1 MPVINNVTFLYTKIQ
16 SPVPAFNKVDSEFSV
31 DVVLSKADAKAINKE
46 FPKQKAK
53 EYDNDEFTEKFSIEP
68 PFANQEEQFVLKLKK
83 AHTKNGKTTPEQ
95 YFPRVFVATEDGNV
109 DQTYDVLVSNGSTGK
124 VSYRVKETDTYGNFL
139 ELQSI
144 LVEHLIPYV
153 SKGGNVGSDFGVTK
167 LAEVPANQR
176 VVTKQ
181 TDVVEDE
188 EEEVVAKAAKPVPKP
203 KAKAVEL
210 DESEDTSP
218 F

>member
-16 SPVPAFNKVDSEFSV
+16 SPVPAYNKVDSEFSV

-53 EYDNDEFTEKFSIEP
+53 EIDNDEFVEKYKIDL
-68 PFANQEEQFVLKLKK
+68 PFPTQDEQFILKLKK
-83 AHTKNGKTTPEQ
+83 SHTKNGKQTPEQ
-95 YFPRVFVATEDGNV
+95 YFPRVFVATPEGNV
-109 DQTYDVLVSNGSTGK
+109 DETYNLLVSNGSTGK
-124 VSYRVKETDTYGNFL
+124 ASYRVKETDTYGNFI

-153 SKGGNVGSDFGVTK
+153 SKAGSIGSEFGVTK
-167 LAEVPANQR
+167 LAEVPQNQR
-176 VVTKQ
+176 VVNKQGEQEEDKPTKPVKKP
-181 TDVVEDE
+181 TKVVEDDDQSD
-188 EEEVVAKAAKPVPKP
+188 
-203 KAKAVEL
+203 L
-210 DESEDTSP
+210 SP

>member
-16 SPVPAFNKVDSEFSV
+16 SPVPAFNKVDTEFSV
-31 DVVLSKADAKAINKE
+31 DVVISKADAKAIGKE

-53 EYDNDEFTEKFSIEP
+53 SYDNDEFVEKFGIPAPYAE
-68 PFANQEEQFVLKLKK
+68 QDEQFVLKLKK
-83 AHTKNGKTTPEQ
+83 AHVKNGKATPEQ
-95 YFPRVFVATEDGNV
+95 YFPRVFVATPQGNV
-109 DQTYDVLVSNGSTGK
+109 DQTYEVLVSNGSTGK
-124 VSYRVKETDTYGNFL
+124 ASYRVKETDSYGNFI

-153 SKGGNVGSDFGVTK
+153 SKSAGVGADFGVTS

-176 VVTKQ
+176 VVNKQ
-181 TDVVEDE
+181 TDVE
-188 EEEVVAKAAKPVPKP
+188 EEAEAPKKPAAKKKV
-203 KAKAVEL
+203 VEEEL
-210 DESEDTSP
+210 DSDSSP

>member
-16 SPVPAFNKVDSEFSV
+16 SPVPAFNKVDTEFSV
-31 DVVLSKADAKAINKE
+31 DVVISKADAKAIGKE

-53 EYDNDEFTEKFSIEP
+53 SYDNDEFVEKFGIPAPYGE
-68 PFANQEEQFVLKLKK
+68 QDEQFVLKLKK
-83 AHTKNGKTTPEQ
+83 AHVKNGKATPEQ
-95 YFPRVFVATEDGNV
+95 YFPRVFVATPQGNV
-109 DQTYDVLVSNGSTGK
+109 DQTYEVLVSNGSTGK
-124 VSYRVKETDTYGNFL
+124 ASYRVKETDSYGNFI

-153 SKGGNVGSDFGVTK
+153 SKSAGVGADFGVTS

-176 VVTKQ
+176 VVNKQ
-181 TDVVEDE
+181 TDVEDE
-188 EEEVVAKAAKPVPKP
+188 APAEKKPAAKKKVV
-203 KAKAVEL
+203 VEED
-210 DESEDTSP
+210 DETSP